1 MSDGGKSEGK
11 RDRQNNPVIQ
21 SGAINYGRAIAR
33 IAVAQICEN
42 TGFEGFHESALDS
55 LADMAI
61 RYICDL
67 GKTSKFYANLSG
79 RCECNVFDIA
89 QGLEDLSLPQ
99 GFSGASV
106 LYTDCKVSSGAIR
119 EIKEYVESADE
130 SPFAQPVQQ
139 FPVIRERGMIPS
151 FLQMGET
158 PSFKNVPQWLPAF
171 PDPHTYIRTPVWN
184 ERVSDPRADKIELA
198 RQHRKAERSLLNLQ
212 QRLLCNRSSIAAT
225 SSKPNI
231 SETDNP
237 FLAKS
242 VHDVEKYVSPVTLTG
257 NLSVGTHAE
266 KHVSLLEAFAP
277 AIEAMKDGLD
287 SGSDVEK
294 IIPEKRVSMFL
305 EIKGGKKVFG
315 EPLDLRIRNRAS
327 GKTASWFGRGDE
339 RDDKKRRVEFIL
351 RQSLET
357 QQELP
362 QL

>member
-1 MSDGGKSEGK
+1 MSDGGKDEGK
-11 RDRQNNPVIQ
+11 RDKQNNSTIQ
-21 SGAINYGRAIAR
+21 SGAINYGRAISR
-33 IAVAQICEN
+33 TAVAQICES

-55 LADMAI
+55 LAGMAI

-79 RCECNVFDIA
+79 RCECNVFDIV
-89 QGLEDLSLPQ
+89 QGLEDLVLPQ

-106 LYTDCKVSSGAIR
+106 LYTDCKLSSGAIR

-139 FPVIRERGMIPS
+139 FPVIRERNMIPS

-158 PSFKNVPQWLPAF
+158 PSFKHVPQWLPAF
-171 PDPHTYIRTPVWN
+171 PDPHTYIWTPVWN

-212 QRLLCNRSSIAAT
+212 QRLLGNGSATAAISSELD
-225 SSKPNI
+225 

-237 FLAKS
+237 FLAKP
-242 VHDVEKYVSPVTLTG
+242 VHAGERDVLPVTLTG
-257 NLSVGTHAE
+257 NLSAGTHAE
-266 KHVSLLEAFAP
+266 KHVSLLDTFAP

-287 SGSDVEK
+287 FESDVEK

-305 EIKGGKKVFG
+305 EFKGGKKVFG
-315 EPLDLRIRNRAS
+315 EPLDLRIRNWAS
-327 GKTASWFGRGDE
+327 GKTASWFGREDE

-351 RQSLET
+351 RQSLEN